1 MLQTVSWLQMD
12 ADMMSQARAAMEVG
26 GVRGHWLCR

>member
-1 MLQTVSWLQMD
+1 MLQTISWLQMD

-26 GVRGHWLCR
+26 GVMGQEL